1 MKQNFV
7 LFWVAAHTTILL
19 AQSPGTFTATGN
31 MITERNGHT
40 ATLLNTGNVLIAGGS
55 ANASAELYDPTVG
68 VFTATGNMTT
78 SRLSPT
84 ATLLPNGKVLIAG
97 GNADDG
103 TPFGLASAEL
113 YDPSTGTFTATANMT
128 AARVW
133 HTAALLNDG
142 KVLIA
147 GGQNRDGALASAEL
161 YDPSAETFTP
171 TGNMAVGRSGQ
182 FATLLGNGKVLVAP
196 HLDGSGDRTEVY
208 DPVTGVFNDTTGWK
222 NSVDIDGASET
233 VGAATVNS
241 LTNGKILVTLET
253 QGCVF
258 PVANAYLYDPV
269 TGTFASSDPPVYGPC
284 EPASTLLADGTLLLT
299 GGQFAS
305 AGLSQF
311 YDPSAGN
318 FSRSG
323 DMITHRGGHTATLLS
338 DGAVLV
344 SGGFQFVGNP
354 LDLSGYHAVIL
365 ASAEIYHP
373 AVLIPA
379 PALFS
384 LSGDGKG
391 QGAIWDAT
399 GQVASPS
406 NPSVAGTV
414 LSMYTT
420 SLTEGGVIP
429 PQVAVGGLLAEILYF
444 GDSPGYPGYNQ
455 VNFRVPG
462 GVRPGLAV
470 PVRLRYIGRAS
481 NEVTIALK

>member
-1 MKQNFV
+1 MKQNVV
-7 LFWVAAHTTILL
+7 LFWIAAHSTILL

-40 ATLLNTGNVLIAGGS
+40 ATLLNNGNVLIAGGS
-55 ANASAELYDPTVG
+55 VNASAELYDPTMG
-68 VFTATGNMTT
+68 VFTATGDMTT
-78 SRLSPT
+78 SRFSST

-97 GNADDG
+97 GNANNG
-103 TPFGLASAEL
+103 TPLG
-113 YDPSTGTFTATANMT
+113 
-128 AARVW
+128 
-133 HTAALLNDG
+133 
-142 KVLIA
+142 
-147 GGQNRDGALASAEL
+147 LASAEL

-171 TGNMAVGRSGQ
+171 TGKMAVVRSGQ
-182 FATLLGNGKVLVAP
+182 FATLLSNGKVLIAQ
-196 HLDGSGDRTEVY
+196 HLDGSGDRTEVF
-208 DPVTGVFNDTTGWK
+208 DPATGVFSDTIGWK
-222 NSVDIDGASET
+222 NSLDINGVSES

-253 QGCVF
+253 QGCVVL
-258 PVANAYLYDPV
+258 VAKAYLYDPA
-269 TGTFASSDPPVYGPC
+269 TGTSIFTDPPVYGPC
-284 EPASTLLADGTLLLT
+284 EPASTLLSDGTLLLT

-305 AGLSQF
+305 AGLSQL
-311 YDPSAGN
+311 YDPASGI

-323 DMITHRGGHTATLLS
+323 DMTTHRGGHTATLLS

-354 LDLSGYHAVIL
+354 LDSSGYQAVIL

-373 AVLIPA
+373 VVLMPA

-391 QGAIWDAT
+391 QGAIWHAA
-399 GQVASPS
+399 GQVASHS
-406 NPSVAGTV
+406 NPAVAGEA

-420 SLTEGGVIP
+420 SLADGGVIP
-429 PQVAVGGLLAEILYF
+429 PQVAISGWLAEVLYF
-444 GDSPGYPGYNQ
+444 GDAPGYPGYNQ

-481 NEVTIALK
+481 NEVTIALQ